1 MQQVVDD
8 QVTQGAPV
16 FMLVA
21 GELSGDLLGGGL
33 IRALKQAYPEAS
45 FFGIGGPDMMKE
57 GLESLEPLETL
68 SIMGLVEVLKEL
80 PKLFRVKKRLV
91 EAAKLR
97 KPCCFIGIDAPDFNL
112 RLAKDL
118 KSLDITTFQYVSPS
132 VWVWREGRVKG
143 IRKVIDRVLCLFPFE
158 VDFYRKHQVDAVCVG
173 HRLGDEIPLVVNSA
187 QAQQALGLMPEN
199 LDLKMRYVAVLP
211 GSRRGEISRLL
222 PIFLQAIESMSQRD
236 PSLRFLIPAAT
247 PVIYEMIMSMIHA
260 MPDSQQKRICVFQG
274 ESRNVMAASETVLLA
289 SGTAA
294 LEAMLLKKTMVVCYR
309 FNAFT
314 AWLAPKI
321 VKISHFS
328 LPNILAKSPL
338 VTELFQ
344 QAVTPENIVNEM
356 EKALAD
362 NEENRTKIAKFTA
375 LHQELRRNADSAAAD
390 AVISLL
396 KQRKILPSPE

>member
-8 QVTQGAPV
+8 QVTQHAPV

-45 FFGIGGPDMMKE
+45 FFGIGGPEMMKE

-91 EAAKLR
+91 EAAKSQ

-173 HRLGDEIPLVVNSA
+173 HRLGDEIPLAVDST
-187 QAQQALGLMPEN
+187 QAQQALGLMTEDP
-199 LDLKMRYVAVLP
+199 DMKTRYVAVLP

-222 PIFLQAIESMSQRD
+222 PIFLEAMVSMSQRD
-236 PSLRFLIPAAT
+236 SSLRFLIPAAT
-247 PVIYEMIMSMIHA
+247 PAIYEMIVAMVHSM
-260 MPDSQQKRICVFQG
+260 PVSLQQHISVFQG
-274 ESRNVMAASETVLLA
+274 ESRNVMAASEAVLLA

-328 LPNILAKSPL
+328 LPNILAGSSL

-362 NEENRTKIAKFTA
+362 NDENRVTIAKFTE
-375 LHQELRRNADSAAAD
+375 LHYALRRNADNAAAD